1 MIKIAIQ
8 KSKACIQIEM
18 AQIIESFNLAT
29 STKIVL
35 YKITKQRR
43 EFQKKNKRANK
54 QNLKFEF

>member
-35 YKITKQRR
+35 CKITKQRR
-43 EFQKKNKRANK
+43 ELKK
-54 QNLKFEF
+54 